1 MRIKKHTLHFYTLKC
16 YDGNANKGGVKYEII
31 YLLLV
36 NVCAYEALTARIVLM
51 APQLQRPAAL
61 TTLNAALPSAYLT
74 LCDMIKGFCS
84 SKIRIYFPLSIHN
97 VWTFRHCIRVLI
109 IHATVASC

>member
-36 NVCAYEALTARIVLM
+36 NSRNSMTVL
-51 APQLQRPAAL
+51 LFDL
-61 TTLNAALPSAYLT
+61 DL
-74 LCDMIKGFCS
+74 
-84 SKIRIYFPLSIHN
+84 
-97 VWTFRHCIRVLI
+97 
-109 IHATVASC
+109 